1 MIVTVVSDVLGVEN
15 NGVTI
20 AAMNLIRSLK
30 EKGHTV
36 RVLCPDVDRMGQE
49 GYYIVPTLNA
59 GPLNGY
65 VERVGVVIARADQ
78 RIVRQAIKGADI
90 VHIMLPFPLGRCA
103 LRIAKEEGIPVCAG
117 FHAMAE
123 NVSVHLKM
131 QNVPFANHLVYEY
144 FAGFYRDCDAIHY
157 PTQYLRDL
165 YEGMYGKTNGYVISN
180 GVSDAIHP
188 VQTQRPARYEGEYL
202 ILFTGR
208 YSLEKSHRILIDAV
222 AQSAYRDRIRLIFA
236 GKGPE
241 KEKLVSYAQK
251 LPLQPVFSFF
261 SRPEMLKLLNEADLY
276 VHPAEIEAEG
286 IACLEAIS
294 CGLVPIISDSP
305 RCATRYYAPGE
316 NNLFH
321 YNDPA
326 DLTRRIDGWLSDPAA
341 RVVCREQCLSMAE
354 SRFRLS
360 ACMSAMERMLSETL
374 AHAGKAVPAGAG
386 NL

>member
-1 MIVTVVSDVLGVEN
+1 M
-15 NGVTI
+15 
-20 AAMNLIRSLK
+20 
-30 EKGHTV
+30 
-36 RVLCPDVDRMGQE
+36 
-49 GYYIVPTLNA
+49 
-59 GPLNGY
+59 
-65 VERVGVVIARADQ
+65 
-78 RIVRQAIKGADI
+78 
-90 VHIMLPFPLGRCA
+90 
-103 LRIAKEEGIPVCAG
+103 
-117 FHAMAE
+117 
-123 NVSVHLKM
+123 
-131 QNVPFANHLVYEY
+131 
-144 FAGFYRDCDAIHY
+144 
-157 PTQYLRDL
+157 
-165 YEGMYGKTNGYVISN
+165 
-180 GVSDAIHP
+180 
-188 VQTQRPARYEGEYL
+188 QTQRPARYEGEYL

-208 YSLEKSHRILIDAV
+208 YSPEKSHRILIDAV

-341 RVVCREQCLSMAE
+341 RIVCREQCLSMAE

>member
-36 RVLCPDVDRMGQE
+36 CVLCPDVDRMGQE

-202 ILFTGR
+202 IYR
-208 YSLEKSHRILIDAV
+208 SLLAGEVAPYPHRCRGAV
-222 AQSAYRDRIRLIFA
+222 RVPGPRPPYFCGEGTRKGKARFLRAKTASAA
-236 GKGPE
+236 G
-241 KEKLVSYAQK
+241 
-251 LPLQPVFSFF
+251 VF
-261 SRPEMLKLLNEADLY
+261 LLL
-276 VHPAEIEAEG
+276 
-286 IACLEAIS
+286 
-294 CGLVPIISDSP
+294 
-305 RCATRYYAPGE
+305 APG
-316 NNLFH
+316 N
-321 YNDPA
+321 
-326 DLTRRIDGWLSDPAA
+326 
-341 RVVCREQCLSMAE
+341 AE
-354 SRFRLS
+354 T
-360 ACMSAMERMLSETL
+360 AQ
-374 AHAGKAVPAGAG
+374 
-386 NL
+386 

>member
-208 YSLEKSHRILIDAV
+208 YSPEKSHRILIDAV

-294 CGLVPIISDSP
+294 CGLVCPSFP
-305 RCATRYYAPGE
+305 
-316 NNLFH
+316 
-321 YNDPA
+321 
-326 DLTRRIDGWLSDPAA
+326 TRRAVRRGIM
-341 RVVCREQCLSMAE
+341 RRERTICSIITILPILRAVLTAG
-354 SRFRLS
+354 FRIPPPVS
-360 ACMSAMERMLSETL
+360 S
-374 AHAGKAVPAGAG
+374 AG
-386 NL
+386 NSAFPWQKAASVFPPACLPWNGCFRKP

>member
-208 YSLEKSHRILIDAV
+208 YSPEKSHRILIDAV

-251 LPLQPVFSFF
+251 LPL
-261 SRPEMLKLLNEADLY
+261 
-276 VHPAEIEAEG
+276 
-286 IACLEAIS
+286 
-294 CGLVPIISDSP
+294 
-305 RCATRYYAPGE
+305 
-316 NNLFH
+316 
-321 YNDPA
+321 
-326 DLTRRIDGWLSDPAA
+326 
-341 RVVCREQCLSMAE
+341 
-354 SRFRLS
+354 
-360 ACMSAMERMLSETL
+360 
-374 AHAGKAVPAGAG
+374 
-386 NL
+386 